1 MYIEL
6 YTEAMKM
13 SELNFYVKSRLIPFN
28 GEKKNCPKGYKF
40 LDRDAS

>member
-6 YTEAMKM
+6 YTKAMKM
-13 SELNFYVKSRLIPFN
+13 SELNFYVKSRFPFN